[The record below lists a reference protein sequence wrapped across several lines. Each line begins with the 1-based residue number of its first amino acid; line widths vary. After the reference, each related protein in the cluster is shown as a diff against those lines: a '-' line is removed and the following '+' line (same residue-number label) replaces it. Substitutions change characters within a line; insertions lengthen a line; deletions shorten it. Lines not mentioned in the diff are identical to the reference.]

1 MPKEVELEGTP
12 AEATWAMITVL
23 VAVIVVLIFCCLV
36 PFYRALEK
44 RYHHWEDEEND
55 PRWDNDQFQFSPTS
69 PRLERSASN
78 SNYNRLSVCSG
89 EGSSVT
95 TSSLNINNTFK
106 NQSILPRFEDQV
118 EFKLPKKFHD
128 GFNQV
133 SIAEEENQEPSPSL
147 QNFKSHEPKSS
158 PVKKFGRTAKK
169 TIEPSPLSLTRV
181 EHTTETPPSP
191 KKPAEKTVHAT
202 VEKEPVKRTRQQD
215 LDARLAQLQAKK
227 AANAPLKPAVTEPAP
242 APVAPPKRNS
252 RLLTQTESGR
262 ASGNAARPGPASGRS
277 PEVLKQSP
285 DSEAVSPPAPA
296 RKVHRKTQ
304 KT

>member
-23 VAVIVVLIFCCLV
+23 VVVIVVLIFCCLV

-89 EGSSVT
+89 EGSSGT
-95 TSSLNINNTFK
+95 TSTLNVNNSFK
-106 NQSILPRFEDQV
+106 NQSLLPRFEDQV
-118 EFKLPKKFHD
+118 EFKLPKKFYD
-128 GFNQV
+128 GFNSG
-133 SIAEEENQEPSPSL
+133 SIDEEENQESSP
-147 QNFKSHEPKSS
+147 NFKSYEPKSS
-158 PVKKFGRTAKK
+158 SAKKFGRTAKK
-169 TIEPSPLSLTRV
+169 VIEPSPLSLPRV
-181 EHTTETPPSP
+181 DHTNETQNSQVLSNKPTEQ
-191 KKPAEKTVHAT
+191 KVQAT
-202 VEKEPVKRTRQQD
+202 VEKEPVKKTRQQD

-227 AANAPLKPAVTEPAP
+227 AAAATSKPTVSEPAP

-252 RLLTQTESGR
+252 RLMTPSEPGR
-262 ASGNAARPGPASGRS
+262 ARPGSGRS
-277 PEVLKQSP
+277 SEVIKPQP
-285 DSEAVSPPAPA
+285 DSGTVSPPAPA
-296 RKVHRKTQ
+296 RKTNRKTQ